1 MGKNVEETKKDQN
14 KILIVGIVIATILVI
29 VIAAFALK
37 KGKKSDDAA
46 GNNGTAGN
54 AQVQTDEKG
63 NPIAT
68 VSEETTRI
76 ELQTTLNKKGEV
88 ITDKDGNP
96 VKVEVVVGG
105 GSENAENVWEDVS
118 VFEETKG
125 EIYITDDKGEYVT
138 DKKGEKVTE
147 SYEGEADGWSPLV
160 PAGDV
165 DAE

>member
-1 MGKNVEETKKDQN
+1 MGKNVEETKKEQN
-14 KILIVGIVIATILVI
+14 KLLIAGIVIVTLLVI
-29 VIAAFALK
+29 VIAVFVLK
-37 KGKKSDDAA
+37 QGKKTEDAA
-46 GNNGTAGN
+46 GNKGSDGN
-54 AQVQTDEKG
+54 AQVQTDDKG

-68 VSEETTRI
+68 KSEATTRI

-96 VKVEVVVGG
+96 VKVEAVVGD
-105 GSENAENVWEDVS
+105 SENAENVWEDVS